1 MEEAREAA
9 EKARKLAAAS
19 QEEGMVRFKL
29 LFADAQETVN
39 RMAEELEQA
48 PEESRDK
55 LRRAMLALADAI
67 RKAVGE

>member
-1 MEEAREAA
+1 
-9 EKARKLAAAS
+9 
-19 QEEGMVRFKL
+19 MVRFRL
-29 LFADAQETVN
+29 LFADAQGTVN

>member
-1 MEEAREAA
+1 MEETREAA

-29 LFADAQETVN
+29 LFSSAQETVN

>member
-1 MEEAREAA
+1 
-9 EKARKLAAAS
+9 
-19 QEEGMVRFKL
+19 MVRFKL
-29 LFADAQETVN
+29 LFSSAQETVN